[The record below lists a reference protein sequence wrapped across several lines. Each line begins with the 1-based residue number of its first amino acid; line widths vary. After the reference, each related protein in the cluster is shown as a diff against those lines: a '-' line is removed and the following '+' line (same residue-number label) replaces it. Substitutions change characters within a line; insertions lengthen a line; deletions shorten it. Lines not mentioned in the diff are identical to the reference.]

1 MDRGWGIEPQPFM
14 YLLKLCFLQ
23 FNTIQSKLHHF
34 EARDYQPAVNFS
46 LAENI
51 KLLQQLRNQMEIS
64 INLNRSCPAVSQI
77 WSLMILSSICIRKA
91 PNSTPTVISYSY
103 LNSFSVSL
111 IKRELFPTPENLIV
125 TSNAIFCIISIIYLI
140 KPPTM
145 WSTTLTN
152 LWGWI
157 RNFIACST
165 KTAPLVSF
173 ESFWMMFAIS
183 FEAALQ
189 SLTTLKNI
197 FAISRMAPAYSNLIR
212 SIHQHLHKL

>member
-23 FNTIQSKLHHF
+23 FDTIQSKLHHF

-91 PNSTPTVISYSY
+91 PNSTPTVTSYSS

-125 TSNAIFCIISIIYLI
+125 TSNAIFCIISIIYLYLI
-140 KPPTM
+140 WYTCWNYWPIFLLKLHLYLYGIQ
-145 WSTTLTN
+145 STY
-152 LWGWI
+152 
-157 RNFIACST
+157 FFFFF
-165 KTAPLVSF
+165 K
-173 ESFWMMFAIS
+173 
-183 FEAALQ
+183 
-189 SLTTLKNI
+189 
-197 FAISRMAPAYSNLIR
+197 
-212 SIHQHLHKL
+212 

>member
-91 PNSTPTVISYSY
+91 PNSTPTVTSYSS

-125 TSNAIFCIISIIYLI
+125 TSNAIFCIISIIYLSSEL
-140 KPPTM
+140 K
-145 WSTTLTN
+145 L
-152 LWGWI
+152 L
-157 RNFIACST
+157 
-165 KTAPLVSF
+165 LF
-173 ESFWMMFAIS
+173 ESLNTMDY
-183 FEAALQ
+183 E
-189 SLTTLKNI
+189 
-197 FAISRMAPAYSNLIR
+197 
-212 SIHQHLHKL
+212 

>member
-91 PNSTPTVISYSY
+91 PNSTPTVTSYSS

-125 TSNAIFCIISIIYLI
+125 TSNAIFCIISIIYLR
-140 KPPTM
+140 
-145 WSTTLTN
+145 N
-152 LWGWI
+152 L
-157 RNFIACST
+157 N
-165 KTAPLVSF
+165 
-173 ESFWMMFAIS
+173 
-183 FEAALQ
+183 
-189 SLTTLKNI
+189 
-197 FAISRMAPAYSNLIR
+197 NLIE
-212 SIHQHLHKL
+212 SMDINVEYLETELDYLKDLKDIGNLFFIQFTGF